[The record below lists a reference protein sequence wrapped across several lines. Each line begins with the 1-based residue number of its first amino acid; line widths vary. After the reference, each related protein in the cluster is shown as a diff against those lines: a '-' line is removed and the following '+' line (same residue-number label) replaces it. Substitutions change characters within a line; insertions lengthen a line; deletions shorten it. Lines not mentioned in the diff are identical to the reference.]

1 MKTINIECET
11 IVLTDDEFYDFLT
24 DPQTFL
30 KENFEVDIPDYTYI
44 SIRPVEEEK
53 EEEEEEDTLCG
64 IPYPLLFSD
73 MFK

>member
-1 MKTINIECET
+1 MKTINIKGET
-11 IVLTDDEFYDFLT
+11 FILTENEYYELLL

-30 KENFEVDIPDYTYI
+30 KENFEIDIPDYI
-44 SIRPVEEEK
+44 SIQQV
-53 EEEEEEDTLCG
+53 EEEEEDTLCG